1 MAQTVYQIA
10 SSAALPV
17 RPRVLDGSSS
27 GRRARRTAPSV
38 TSALGLSRHRGG
50 CLPPAPYPLA
60 VVFFRSVGSAAV
72 GFSCGSKNYRRHQCA
87 QVQRQLDRSAGT
99 PVLAQATGNIVG
111 ELRAAV
117 PADERR
123 KQLLRGAGRLCAA
136 SFGLLDQ
143 LLVLTRSPEIPP
155 REGQQL
161 ATSVAC
167 GQPSEDLRARLR
179 VAVFGL
185 PYQDGI
191 VCMLL
196 IGTHCCIPP
205 RNPGSARCAVTSCC
219 QLDGLELRKGF
230 ISVAERG
237 RFELPKLLRVCRF
250 SRPVQSTA
258 LPPLRSGEFDHSF
271 SFYQATGSVL
281 HPGAPPP
288 AVLAAVFSGIAFSPT
303 AAGSGDRTTAGRTP
317 DQRESAA
324 VGENEIGRAHV

>member
-10 SSAALPV
+10 SSAALPA

-50 CLPPAPYPLA
+50 GLPPAPYPLA

-72 GFSCGSKNYRRHQCA
+72 GFSCGSKNYRRHECA

-136 SFGLLDQ
+136 SFGLLD
-143 LLVLTRSPEIPP
+143 
-155 REGQQL
+155 
-161 ATSVAC
+161 
-167 GQPSEDLRARLR
+167 
-179 VAVFGL
+179 
-185 PYQDGI
+185 
-191 VCMLL
+191 
-196 IGTHCCIPP
+196 
-205 RNPGSARCAVTSCC
+205 
-219 QLDGLELRKGF
+219 ELRKGF

-303 AAGSGDRTTAGRTP
+303 AAGS
-317 DQRESAA
+317 
-324 VGENEIGRAHV
+324 

>member
-17 RPRVLDGSSS
+17 RLWVLAGSSS
-27 GRRARRTAPSV
+27 CTLPRRTAPSV
-38 TSALGLSRHRGG
+38 TSALGLSRHPGG
-50 CLPPAPYPLA
+50 
-60 VVFFRSVGSAAV
+60 S
-72 GFSCGSKNYRRHQCA
+72 
-87 QVQRQLDRSAGT
+87 
-99 PVLAQATGNIVG
+99 
-111 ELRAAV
+111 LRAAT
-117 PADERR
+117 
-123 KQLLRGAGRLCAA
+123 L
-136 SFGLLDQ
+136 GLVYQ
-143 LLVLTRSPEIPP
+143 LLVITRGPEVP
-155 REGQQL
+155 RGEAQQL
-161 ATSVAC
+161 TAALAF

-191 VCMLL
+191 VCKLL
-196 IGTHCCIPP
+196 IRTHCCIPP

-258 LPPLRSGEFDHSF
+258 LPPLRSGEFAHSF
-271 SFYQATGSVL
+271 SFYQAAGSVSR
-281 HPGAPPP
+281 PGAPPP
-288 AVLAAVFSGIAFSPT
+288 AGLAAGFSGIAFSPT
-303 AAGSGDRTTAGRTP
+303 AAGPGDRATAGRKP

-324 VGENEIGRAHV
+324 AADD

>member
-10 SSAALPV
+10 SSAALPA

-72 GFSCGSKNYRRHQCA
+72 GFSCGSKNYRRHECA

-161 ATSVAC
+161 ATSVAR
-167 GQPSEDLRARLR
+167 GQPSEDFRARLR

-185 PYQDGI
+185 PHEDSI
-191 VCMLL
+191 VCTLL
-196 IGTHCCIPP
+196 IGTHRYSPP
-205 RNPGSARCAVTSCC
+205 CLPGIRPRRARSI
-219 QLDGLELRKGF
+219 F
-230 ISVAERG
+230 RG
-237 RFELPKLLRVCRF
+237 
-250 SRPVQSTA
+250 
-258 LPPLRSGEFDHSF
+258 GE
-271 SFYQATGSVL
+271 GE
-281 HPGAPPP
+281 
-288 AVLAAVFSGIAFSPT
+288 I
-303 AAGSGDRTTAGRTP
+303 RTP
-317 DQRESAA
+317 EPLARPPVFKTGAINRSATSPFW
-324 VGENEIGRAHV
+324 

>member
-17 RPRVLDGSSS
+17 RPWVLDGSSS
-27 GRRARRTAPSV
+27 GRRARRTAPPV

-50 CLPPAPYPLA
+50 CLPPALYPLA

-72 GFSCGSKNYRRHQCA
+72 GFSCGSKNYRRHESA
-87 QVQRQLDRSAGT
+87 QVQRQLNRSAGT
-99 PVLAQATGNIVG
+99 PILAQTTGNIVG
-111 ELRAAV
+111 ELRTAV

-185 PYQDGI
+185 PHEDGI
-191 VCMLL
+191 ARTLL
-196 IGTHCCIPP
+196 IGTHRYNPP
-205 RNPGSARCAVTSCC
+205 CN
-219 QLDGLELRKGF
+219 
-230 ISVAERG
+230 
-237 RFELPKLLRVCRF
+237 
-250 SRPVQSTA
+250 
-258 LPPLRSGEFDHSF
+258 
-271 SFYQATGSVL
+271 
-281 HPGAPPP
+281 
-288 AVLAAVFSGIAFSPT
+288 LACWLTRMP
-303 AAGSGDRTTAGRTP
+303 RTP
-317 DQRESAA
+317 PVRSRTQSPLFLMFPRLKT
-324 VGENEIGRAHV
+324 

>member
-1 MAQTVYQIA
+1 MAQIVYQIA

-17 RPRVLDGSSS
+17 RLWVLAGSSS
-27 GRRARRTAPSV
+27 CTLPRRTAPSV
-38 TSALGLSRHRGG
+38 TSALGLSRHPGG
-50 CLPPAPYPLA
+50 CLPSPLCPLA
-60 VVFFRSVGSAAV
+60 VVLFRPVGPAPVSL
-72 GFSCGSKNYRRHQCA
+72 SCGSKNCRRYRCA
-87 QVQRQLDRSAGT
+87 QVQRQLNRSAAT

-111 ELRAAV
+111 ELRTAA

-123 KQLLRGAGRLCAA
+123 KQLLCGARSLRAA
-136 SFGLLDQ
+136 TLGLVYQ
-143 LLVLTRSPEIPP
+143 LLVITRGPEVP
-155 REGQQL
+155 RGEAQQL
-161 ATSVAC
+161 TAALAF

-191 VCMLL
+191 VCKLL
-196 IGTHCCIPP
+196 IRTHCCIPP

-271 SFYQATGSVL
+271 SFYQAAGSL
-281 HPGAPPP
+281 SPPGAPPP

-303 AAGSGDRTTAGRTP
+303 AAGPGDRTTAGRTP

-324 VGENEIGRAHV
+324 AADHPRTRGSR